1 MCDHAHTAERYANI
15 RPVAERLS
23 GLDSSFLH
31 LEEGDT
37 HMHVAS
43 TTLFE
48 GPAPPYLEFRD
59 HIASRLHLVPRFRQK
74 LRFVPFSQG
83 RPVWVDDPHLNLAY
97 HVRHTSLPSPG
108 SEEQL
113 RRLAARIF
121 SQRLDR
127 SKPLW
132 ELWLVEGLSGGRFA
146 IVGKTHHCLV
156 DGISGVDIT
165 TVLFDLEREPDTPQA
180 DEPEAWLPEP
190 EPNDSH
196 LLAEALVERAVSP
209 REIFRGARWVLR
221 GPRRAL
227 DKVTD
232 SLAAAGSFAWAGIAA
247 PASPFNVEIGPH
259 RKFTWVRASL
269 RDLKQVKDELG
280 GTVNDVV
287 LAAVSGAL
295 GRYLRSHGHSTAGLE
310 LRAMVPVSVRSADQE
325 GALGNQLTAMMA
337 TLPVWCED
345 PVRRLHLVSESMGD
359 LKESKQAMGATLLTQ
374 LADFAP
380 PTLAG
385 QAARLQSRQRFF
397 NLVVT
402 NVPGPQFPLFLM
414 GRRMLRVFPMVPLA
428 KRQALCVGIMSY
440 DGQVNFGLIGDY
452 DAMPDLD
459 DLGRDLEASL
469 AELGE
474 AAGGRRSIFRRFVS
488 GERKREEIGDR
499 QNGAGGEQRQGTT
512 SS

>member
-1 MCDHAHTAERYANI
+1 
-15 RPVAERLS
+15 V
-23 GLDSSFLH
+23 
-31 LEEGDT
+31 
-37 HMHVAS
+37 
-43 TTLFE
+43 
-48 GPAPPYLEFRD
+48 
-59 HIASRLHLVPRFRQK
+59 
-74 LRFVPFSQG
+74 
-83 RPVWVDDPHLNLAY
+83 
-97 HVRHTSLPSPG
+97 
-108 SEEQL
+108 
-113 RRLAARIF
+113 
-121 SQRLDR
+121 
-127 SKPLW
+127 
-132 ELWLVEGLSGGRFA
+132 
-146 IVGKTHHCLV
+146 
-156 DGISGVDIT
+156 
-165 TVLFDLEREPDTPQA
+165 

-190 EPNDSH
+190 EPSDAY
-196 LLAEALVERAVSP
+196 LLADAMVERAVSP

-227 DKVTD
+227 DKVTEAV
-232 SLAAAGSFAWAGIAA
+232 AAAGSFAWAGIAA

-269 RDLKQVKDELG
+269 RDLKQVKDQLG

-295 GRYLRSHGHSTAGLE
+295 GRYLRSHGHSTVGLE

-325 GALGNQLTAMMA
+325 GALGNQLTTMMA
-337 TLPVWCED
+337 SLPVWCED
-345 PVRRLHLVSESMGD
+345 PVRRLRLVTESMGD

-452 DAMPDLD
+452 DAMADLD
-459 DLGRDLEASL
+459 GLGRDLEASL
-469 AELGE
+469 VELVE
-474 AAGGRRSIFRRFVS
+474 AASGSRGIFRRFVS
-488 GERKREEIGDR
+488 GAEEREEIGDR
-499 QNGAGGEQRQGTT
+499 QNGSGGEQRQGTT